1 MNDIQKKNRKT
12 LLVTLSVVAAMIIL
26 SFASV
31 PLYRK
36 ICQVTGWGGTTQ
48 ELAQNPFTEKDHGRE
63 ITVRFNADVAMDMPW
78 DFKPEMVS
86 VKVRLGQDGFIVYK
100 ARNLGKTAIT
110 GTAVY
115 NVTPLEAGKYFYK
128 TQCFCFGEQTLAP
141 GEEVNMPV
149 SFFVD
154 PKILEDYDM
163 RNIKTITLSYTFYR
177 QDSAALEKAVENFIN
192 TSDNSASDKTL
203 N

>member
-1 MNDIQKKNRKT
+1 
-12 LLVTLSVVAAMIIL
+12 V
-26 SFASV
+26 
-31 PLYRK
+31 YR
-36 ICQVTGWGGTTQ
+36 
-48 ELAQNPFTEKDHGRE
+48 
-63 ITVRFNADVAMDMPW
+63 
-78 DFKPEMVS
+78 
-86 VKVRLGQDGFIVYK
+86 